1 MPALIAAARLLPA
14 PGPSASSS
22 RRIETHRCDVGRHL
36 IEKRSRELR
45 HELLTLRLQQ
55 TTGQLENPMR
65 IRTLRKE
72 VAKIET
78 ILTERRTKA
87 ATAAA

>member
-1 MPALIAAARLLPA
+1 MKIKELRELTVEEL
-14 PGPSASSS
+14 
-22 RRIETHRCDVGRHL
+22 T
-36 IEKRSRELR
+36 KRSREMR
-45 HELLTLRLQQ
+45 HEMLTLRLQQ

-65 IRTLRKE
+65 IRALRKE
-72 VAKIET
+72 VAKVET

>member
-1 MPALIAAARLLPA
+1 MKIKELRELTVEELM
-14 PGPSASSS
+14 
-22 RRIETHRCDVGRHL
+22 
-36 IEKRSRELR
+36 KRSKELR
-45 HELLTLRLQQ
+45 HEALTFRLQQ

-65 IRTLRKE
+65 IRALRKE

-78 ILTERRTKA
+78 ILTERRAKA

>member
-1 MPALIAAARLLPA
+1 MKIKELRELTVEEL
-14 PGPSASSS
+14 
-22 RRIETHRCDVGRHL
+22 T
-36 IEKRSRELR
+36 KRSRELR

>member
-1 MPALIAAARLLPA
+1 MKIKELRELTVEELI
-14 PGPSASSS
+14 
-22 RRIETHRCDVGRHL
+22 
-36 IEKRSRELR
+36 KRSRELR
-45 HELLTLRLQQ
+45 QETLTLRLQQ

-65 IRTLRKE
+65 INALRKE

-78 ILTERRTKA
+78 ILTERRAKA

>member
-1 MPALIAAARLLPA
+1 MKIKELRELTVEEL
-14 PGPSASSS
+14 
-22 RRIETHRCDVGRHL
+22 T
-36 IEKRSRELR
+36 KRSRELR

-65 IRTLRKE
+65 IRMLRKE